1 MYRKLLQLRP
11 TFGASYVPTMRSAA
25 HNIWAQS
32 CRALGS
38 PATGTCS
45 HSSSSGTKGCIFVP
59 TAVCARQRNGEMHP
73 THSCASPSD
82 PHFSPRDCQPRSFW
96 DALLVLDYP
105 TRCSLRHGRS
115 CTCIREWQWT
125 LGVMLEVFLSTFT
138 LNTSHCIA
146 LRCFAKRQRPVTS
159 V

>member
-1 MYRKLLQLRP
+1 MEKCFNSAQCSERP
-11 TFGASYVPTMRSAA
+11 TCRLCAAQRTMF
-25 HNIWAQS
+25 WAQL

-45 HSSSSGTKGCIFVP
+45 YSSSSGTKGCIFVP

-82 PHFSPRDCQPRSFW
+82 PHFSPRDCPPRFFW

-105 TRCSLRHGRS
+105 TRCSLLPARGFANGNAGGYVG
-115 CTCIREWQWT
+115 
-125 LGVMLEVFLSTFT
+125 GVSQHFHTQHFSL
-138 LNTSHCIA
+138 HRIA
-146 LRCFAKRQRPVTS
+146 LCCKKLAARHIRSANI
-159 V
+159 